1 MMTDELYDY
10 DLRMEE
16 RDVTKVKH
24 LRRIADAAERIA
36 RSLEGESSYEPDD
49 DGFIRVGLDR
59 Q

>member
-1 MMTDELYDY
+1 MADELYEY

>member
-1 MMTDELYDY
+1 MMTDELYDF

-24 LRRIADAAERIA
+24 LRRIADAVERIA

-49 DGFIRVGLDR
+49 DGFFRVV